1 MAASRAPLT
10 PLMEVRISSHQ
21 IPSFDRL
28 PNTSIQKK
36 PLLIYHSAF
45 HSSINASAIES
56 HLTTIGVVSPQ
67 WRYTMFS
74 QTHFHSTAHEVLC
87 VVHGR
92 AKLCFGGEDN
102 PKRIEPVVGK
112 GDVMV
117 VPGGVA
123 HRLLEDIEGGFTMV
137 GSYETGKSWD
147 MCYGREGEEDKVRGI
162 ENLGWF
168 TRDPIYGESGPC
180 LDV

>member
-1 MAASRAPLT
+1 MTGSKAPLT
-10 PLMEVRISSHQ
+10 PLKELRVSSHQ
-21 IPSFDRL
+21 LPSFERI

-45 HSSINASAIES
+45 HSSISASTVER
-56 HLTTIGVVSPQ
+56 HLSSIGVVAPQ

-74 QTHFHSTAHEVLC
+74 QSHFHSTAHEVLC
-87 VVHGR
+87 VVSGKAR
-92 AKLCFGGEDN
+92 LCFGGEDN
-102 PKRIEPVVGK
+102 PKRVEPIVGK

-117 VPGGVA
+117 VPAGVA

-147 MCYGREGEEDKVRGI
+147 MCYGNDGEEEKVRAIGG
-162 ENLGWF
+162 LGWF
-168 TRDPIYGESGPC
+168 KRDPLYGDQGPC